1 MRQSAALPL
10 LLACLL
16 PACKPADEQNRP
28 GTAAPLSG
36 RQIYMTRC
44 ITCHQ
49 ADGRGVPG
57 ICPPLENSPRLKGP
71 PEEFVRVMLRGMK
84 GTIVRNGTTYNSIM
98 PSWRFDLNDA
108 QIAATVNDLLARWK
122 PGTPEITEDTVRK
135 IREETVGKNL
145 FPTAKELGFPD

>member
-1 MRQSAALPL
+1 MRRSSL
-10 LLACLL
+10 LLLPVLFLL
-16 PACKPADEQNRP
+16 SCKPETAP
-28 GTAAPLSG
+28 ATGTSVAPLTG
-36 RQIYMTRC
+36 RQIYMARC

-57 ICPPLENSPRLKGP
+57 ICPPLETSPRLKGS

-84 GTIVRNGTTYNSIM
+84 GKIVRNGTTYNSIM

-108 QIAATVNDLLARWK
+108 QIAAVVNDLLVRWK
-122 PGTPEITEDTVRK
+122 PGSPEITEETVAK
-135 IREETVGKNL
+135 IREETAGKNL